1 MLLFVLRRVL
11 QAGIV
16 MLAMSVAVFIAIN
29 VIGDPV
35 AVLAA
40 PPDAEIERMRVNLGL
55 DQPLPVQYWRFLV
68 AAASG
73 DFGTSFYH
81 GLPAMQLVLQRFP
94 ATIELTLAA
103 TVISIF
109 VGLPLGLMAGMSD
122 SRIVRRALM
131 FGSASTFSMP
141 TFWLGLILIMVFAVQ
156 MRILPAGGRGPTEA
170 VLGLQLSLGSWAGWR
185 HLLLPAVTLSLF
197 NVGLIARLAY
207 SATQEIRAQEFVRFA
222 QAQGIAPSRITVIHI
237 FRNIM
242 IPIVTVL
249 GLEIGSLLT
258 GSIITESVFAWP
270 GIGKLAIDAIN
281 VLDRPVIISFMIFTV
296 SIIVAINL
304 AVDLLHGAI
313 DPRIR
318 TRKRA

>member
-1 MLLFVLRRVL
+1 
-11 QAGIV
+11 
-16 MLAMSVAVFIAIN
+16 
-29 VIGDPV
+29 
-35 AVLAA
+35 
-40 PPDAEIERMRVNLGL
+40 
-55 DQPLPVQYWRFLV
+55 
-68 AAASG
+68 
-73 DFGTSFYH
+73 
-81 GLPAMQLVLQRFP
+81 
-94 ATIELTLAA
+94 
-103 TVISIF
+103 
-109 VGLPLGLMAGMSD
+109 
-122 SRIVRRALM
+122 
-131 FGSASTFSMP
+131 
-141 TFWLGLILIMVFAVQ
+141 MVFAVQ